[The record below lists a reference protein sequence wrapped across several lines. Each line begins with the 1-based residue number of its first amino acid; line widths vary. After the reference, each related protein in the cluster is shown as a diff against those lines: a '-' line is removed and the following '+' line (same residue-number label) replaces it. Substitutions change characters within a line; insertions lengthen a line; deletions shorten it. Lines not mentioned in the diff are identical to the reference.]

1 MKSRENKSLLNK
13 KGNGKM
19 KGYKINKI
27 VIILILIIPIVLFMA
42 LFPIFSANNTTSS
55 NNNNLTQSG
64 DTGASSVDK
73 VAFIIPH
80 PDDETIGAGGTIQ
93 RIMEN
98 GSTVHFELM
107 TSGDA
112 ITSKLLTVN
121 NYYKIDIP
129 ANATAD
135 NKKKLIREDSF
146 KRVMA
151 IFGTEYNIHGFDDGT
166 LNSDI
171 VFTTMENLYLNG
183 GYNVFYTVTGDGNI
197 DHLACYQ
204 GMKRMMEKYPNL
216 KYRQFPIYYYHTV
229 RETPSPLTKNYT
241 DQNVNNYASKK
252 KSAFQVYYNINTI
265 QPIFYPY
272 SDGLY
277 SIGPE
282 RIYYIN

>member
-1 MKSRENKSLLNK
+1 MNRNT
-13 KGNGKM
+13 
-19 KGYKINKI
+19 
-27 VIILILIIPIVLFMA
+27 IILILTIPLILFIV
-42 LFPIFSANNTTSS
+42 LFPIFSANN
-55 NNNNLTQSG
+55 NTQSDNAT
-64 DTGASSVDK
+64 DTGSGNGSAASTPDK

-80 PDDETIGAGGTIQ
+80 PDDETIGVGGTIQ

-112 ITSKLLTVN
+112 LSSKLLTVR
-121 NYYKIDIP
+121 NYYNIDIP

-135 NKKKLIREDSF
+135 YRKKLIREDSF

-151 IFGTEYNIHGFDDGT
+151 LWGCNDYNIHGFDDGT
-166 LNSDI
+166 LNSDY

-183 GYNVFYTVTGDGNI
+183 GYNVFYTTTGDGNV

-204 GMKRMMEKYPNL
+204 GMKKMMEKYPNL

-229 RETPSPLTKNYT
+229 RANPLPLTKNYT
-241 DQNVNNYASKK
+241 DVNVNKYAAKK